1 MDLIESSA
9 SDITV
14 SPKMAPTIPQPIIM
28 DLLGRKFPSSFNAE
42 TMKLKITPKT
52 KQIIRFSHFCYF
64 SPYSLSYLKLI
75 SFEHLHSIFLKIYD

>member
-14 SPKMAPTIPQPIIM
+14 PPKMAPTIPHPIIM

-42 TMKLKITPKT
+42 TMKLKITPK
-52 KQIIRFSHFCYF
+52 KKSQ
-64 SPYSLSYLKLI
+64 L
-75 SFEHLHSIFLKIYD
+75 

>member
-14 SPKMAPTIPQPIIM
+14 PPKMAPTIPHPIIM

-42 TMKLKITPKT
+42 TMKLKITPK
-52 KQIIRFSHFCYF
+52 KANYRFSHFAI
-64 SPYSLSYLKLI
+64 SLLTV
-75 SFEHLHSIFLKIYD
+75 